1 MTGNKVGLEVWSQFL
16 SQGSEDDRRM
26 IRKPSEGYKYP
37 GNQSDEKVKRLEI
50 RQSTWTRLVP
60 CFEGSGCQTE
70 IQLNPRYDHEDQRGD
85 AERTRLRPIVAL
97 Q

>member
-1 MTGNKVGLEVWSQFL
+1 MTGNKGLEVWSQFL

-26 IRKPSEGYKYP
+26 TRKPSEGYKYP
-37 GNQSDEKVKRLEI
+37 GNQNEEKVKRLKI

-60 CFEGSGCQTE
+60 CFEGSGCQNRNSVE
-70 IQLNPRYDHEDQRGD
+70 PDHEDQRGD
-85 AERTRLRPIVAL
+85 AEMTRLRPIVAL

>member
-16 SQGSEDDRRM
+16 AQGSEDDRRM
-26 IRKPSEGYKYP
+26 IRKPRKAINNLGIKT
-37 GNQSDEKVKRLEI
+37 KVKRLEI
-50 RQSTWTRLVP
+50 RSSTGTRLVP

-85 AERTRLRPIVAL
+85 AKRTRLRPIVAL